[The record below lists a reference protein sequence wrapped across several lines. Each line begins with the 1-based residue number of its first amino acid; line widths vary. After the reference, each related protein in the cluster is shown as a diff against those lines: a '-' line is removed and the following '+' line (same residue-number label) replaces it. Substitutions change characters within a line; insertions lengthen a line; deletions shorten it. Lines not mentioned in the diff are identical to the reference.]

1 MRRKLRT
8 QAGRARYQKRQASI
22 EPVFGYLKTVQRC
35 RQLTVRGLEKARAW
49 WRLECAVFNLNK
61 LVRHLGTVERVRALA
76 RA

>member
-1 MRRKLRT
+1 
-8 QAGRARYQKRQASI
+8 
-22 EPVFGYLKTVQRC
+22 
-35 RQLTVRGLEKARAW
+35 VRGLEKARAW